1 MNGRAACS
9 VVVPT
14 RDRPEHLRSCLDGL
28 AALDYPRE
36 RLQVI
41 VVDDSG
47 GSALV
52 GPTALEVERVTTDR
66 VGPAGAR
73 NAGVAHAEGEV
84 LAFIDDDC
92 LPRRDWLDRLVARSE
107 QDSMAAVGGR
117 TINALHDSLCAE
129 AAQLVIDVGY
139 VQNSAPERRWF
150 TTNNLLVPAAGFREL
165 GGFDATYRT
174 AEDRDFCARWL
185 DSGRQMTYE
194 PAAVVGHSRRMGL
207 TEFAAMH
214 FAYGRGAF
222 RFHRDRRRLGAPVAV
237 EPSYYAAL
245 ARAAFDPGS
254 PSRTAALEGLLL
266 VWHGAN
272 TAGFVYEWAR
282 TLASSTP

>member
-1 MNGRAACS
+1 MSERPSCS
-9 VVVPT
+9 IVIPT
-14 RDRPEHLRSCLDGL
+14 RQRPDELRACLEGVAGL
-28 AALDYPRE
+28 EYPKE
-36 RLQVI
+36 RVQVI

-47 GSALV
+47 GSAAV
-52 GPTALEVERVTTDR
+52 DDGIEHVATDGL
-66 VGPAGAR
+66 GPAAAR
-73 NAGVAHAEGEV
+73 NAGVERAEGTL

-92 LPRRDWLDRLVARSE
+92 RPHPDWLDRLVAVWE
-107 QDSMAAVGGR
+107 ADPAAAVGGR
-117 TINALHDSLCAE
+117 TVNALADSLCAE

-139 VQNSAPERRWF
+139 VQNRAPDRRWF

-165 GGFDATYRT
+165 GGFDAAYRT

-185 DSGRQMTYE
+185 DSGRPMSYE
-194 PAAVVGHSRRMGL
+194 PAAIVGHSRRMGL
-207 TEFAAMH
+207 VEFAALH

-245 ARAAFDPGS
+245 ARAAFDRDSPG
-254 PSRTAALEGLLL
+254 RTAALGGLLV

-272 TAGFVYEWAR
+272 TVGFVYEWAR

>member
-1 MNGRAACS
+1 MTARPACS
-9 VVVPT
+9 VVIPT

-28 AALDYPRE
+28 AALDYPDE

-47 GSALV
+47 RSVTAV
-52 GPTALEVERVTTDR
+52 GREIELVTTDR

-73 NAGVAHAEGEV
+73 NAGVARADGEV

-92 LPRRDWLDRLVARSE
+92 SPRPDWLDRLVARWE
-107 QDSMAAVGGR
+107 EERVAAIGGR
-117 TINALHDSLCAE
+117 TVNALAESVCAE

-139 VQNSAPERRWF
+139 RQNSAPERRWF

-165 GGFDATYRT
+165 GGFDAAYRT

-185 DSGRQMTYE
+185 DSGRPMSYE
-194 PAAVVGHSRRMGL
+194 PKAVVGHSRRMGL

-214 FAYGRGAF
+214 FTYGRGAF

-245 ARAAFDPGS
+245 ARAAFDPDNPG
-254 PSRTAALEGLLL
+254 RTAALEGLLL